1 MRCPAC
7 ERDDTL
13 RQSWSGAGYDIECFM
28 CKATW
33 RPPRAVKSAFSRCR
47 AALTMAETAI
57 PHLRPATVGKRSIPP
72 GELRALCRGARTA
85 MAKCEG
91 AR

>member
-13 RQSWSGAGYDIECFM
+13 RQSWSGAGLDIECFM
-28 CKATW
+28 CHATW
-33 RPPRAVKSAFSRCR
+33 RPPMAVASAFSRCR
-47 AALTMAETAI
+47 AALTMAEGNL
-57 PHLRPATVGKRSIPP
+57 PRPKWRNTCDEAV
-72 GELRALCRGARTA
+72 LRAIKAARTA

-91 AR
+91 KHD